1 MDPSDPLRTPE
12 ACQAVGCLRH
22 GLSPPQGLMAIPVS
36 TFVSVPHQKF
46 FDHYIRFCFVKVK
59 DRPGEGRAPQA
70 SSDLLGRGIG
80 LICVGAG

>member
-1 MDPSDPLRTPE
+1 MVE
-12 ACQAVGCLRH
+12 N
-22 GLSPPQGLMAIPVS
+22 GLPPPQGLMAIPVS

-59 DRPGEGRAPQA
+59 DRPREGRAPQA
-70 SSDLLGRGIG
+70 SSDLLGRGVG